1 MNAKTIHGNPLAQD
15 RVRELSRT
23 WLGAGNT
30 NTNIKDNAICQ
41 HKPKPGRTWHRQ
53 WAGNTNTDT
62 NI

>member
-53 WAGNTNTDT
+53 WAGTTNTDT